1 LRGPFAPGP
10 GRRDL
15 SCTHLMADRSQ
26 SALKIIRNA
35 GITAL
40 VVFLAWLLWVAILG
54 PGLMFLAKA
63 LE

>member
-1 LRGPFAPGP
+1 
-10 GRRDL
+10 
-15 SCTHLMADRSQ
+15 MADRSQ